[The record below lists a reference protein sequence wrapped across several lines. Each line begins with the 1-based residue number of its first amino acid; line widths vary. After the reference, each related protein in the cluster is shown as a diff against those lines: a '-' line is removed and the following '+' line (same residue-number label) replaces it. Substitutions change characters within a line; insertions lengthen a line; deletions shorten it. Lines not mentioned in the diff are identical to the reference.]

1 MYKNCKKKCKIQ
13 KCKKKLLEKFIKYA
27 NSIIKKK
34 LHNGSKNFKNM
45 ISTLLRQSTKN
56 SFDKYFKYN
65 IINMKNT
72 WKGIKSIIYLQ
83 KLTNES
89 PKIITFGDQTV
100 INPQIIVNTL
110 IVFSVR

>member
-1 MYKNCKKKCKIQ
+1 
-13 KCKKKLLEKFIKYA
+13 
-27 NSIIKKK
+27 
-34 LHNGSKNFKNM
+34 
-45 ISTLLRQSTKN
+45 
-56 SFDKYFKYN
+56 
-65 IINMKNT
+65 MKNT

-100 INPQIIVNTL
+100 NYPQIIVNTL

>member
-1 MYKNCKKKCKIQ
+1 
-13 KCKKKLLEKFIKYA
+13 
-27 NSIIKKK
+27 
-34 LHNGSKNFKNM
+34 M

-56 SFDKYFKYN
+56 YFDKYFKYN

-110 IVFSVR
+110 IFFSVR